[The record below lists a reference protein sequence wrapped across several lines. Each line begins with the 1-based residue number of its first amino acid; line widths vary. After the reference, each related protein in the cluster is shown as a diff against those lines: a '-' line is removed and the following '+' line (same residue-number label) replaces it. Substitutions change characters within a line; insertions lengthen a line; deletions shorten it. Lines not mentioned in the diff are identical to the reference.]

1 MIKDEKMID
10 CRYKERCYKRM
21 SMKRIH
27 INITY
32 KSVSVRIF
40 LTHFMLNSATTLFS
54 FHSQLDISNDEKDER
69 EIILKKR

>member
-1 MIKDEKMID
+1 MIKRDEM
-10 CRYKERCYKRM
+10 CYI
-21 SMKRIH
+21 RIGMNKIY

-40 LTHFMLNSATTLFS
+40 LKHFMLNSVTTLFS
-54 FHSQLDISNDEKDER
+54 FYSQLDISNDEKDER